1 VTDERDAHHAEEA
14 ADKAT
19 LREADEKAAR
29 ARIPSVFERAF
40 LAGIEDVTQVLLV
53 RHGQQEYPTEGGTR
67 GDWVDPP
74 LSELG
79 RSQARLV
86 GMSLSTERI
95 DAVYAS
101 PLQRA
106 LDTGKEIARHH
117 RLEPVVLPD
126 LREVEIFRDLP
137 ADRPSA
143 QTLGPD
149 LLAGIRERMINE
161 KVWDVYPYS
170 EPGHEFRRRVIN
182 QIEAIIVKHPGGRVV
197 IACHGGVINAYTGHV
212 IGSRFDMFFQPA
224 HTSINLVA
232 GGEGRRALHY
242 LNNVQ
247 HLFTA
252 EGSFHSQ

>member
-1 VTDERDAHHAEEA
+1 MADERDTHHQDE
-14 ADKAT
+14 
-19 LREADEKAAR
+19 EADETVLRAVDEQSAR

-40 LAGIEDVTQVLLV
+40 LAGVEDVTQVLLV
-53 RHGQQEYPTEGGTR
+53 RHGQQEYPREGTR

-86 GMSLSTERI
+86 GMSLSTERV

-106 LDTGKEIARHH
+106 LDTAKEIARHH
-117 RLEPVVLPD
+117 RLEPVVIPD
-126 LREVEIFRDLP
+126 LREVEIFRDIP
-137 ADRPSA
+137 PDRA
-143 QTLGPD
+143 ALDFLGTE

-161 KVWDVYPYS
+161 KVWDVYPHS
-170 EPGHEFRRRVIN
+170 ESSHEFRRRTIN
-182 QIEAIIVKHPGGRVV
+182 AIEAIIVAHPGQRVV
-197 IACHGGVINAYTGHV
+197 VACHGGVINAYSGHV
-212 IGSRFDMFFQPA
+212 IGSRYDMFFQPA

-232 GGEGRRALHY
+232 GGEGRRAMRY